1 MSELFKQS
9 DIVKKLQR
17 YCVYQDRCHKDVT
30 DKMKL
35 MKIPYSLFDNVL
47 VELIKDDFLNEERFA
62 FSFVRGKFRIK
73 QWGKIKLKNGLL
85 QRNITLALINNALG
99 QINNEDYN
107 ITFDEL
113 ALKKFNSLNQ
123 DTSINSKKKFISYLQ
138 YRGWESDLI
147 FKKVNEL
154 F

>member
-1 MSELFKQS
+1 
-9 DIVKKLQR
+9 
-17 YCVYQDRCHKDVT
+17 
-30 DKMKL
+30 MKL

-62 FSFVRGKFRIK
+62 FSFIRGKFRIK

-85 QRNITLALINNALG
+85 QRNITSDLINNALG

-107 ITFDEL
+107 KTFDEL

-138 YRGWESDLI
+138 YRGWENDLI
-147 FKKVNEL
+147 FKKVNDL

>member
-9 DIVKKLQR
+9 DVVKKLQR

-62 FSFVRGKFRIK
+62 FSFIRGKFRIK
-73 QWGKIKLKNGLL
+73 QWGKIKLKNELL
-85 QRNITLALINNALG
+85 QRNITSALINNALD

-107 ITFDEL
+107 KTFDEL
-113 ALKKFNSLNQ
+113 ALKKFNYKS
-123 DTSINSKKKFISYLQ
+123 
-138 YRGWESDLI
+138 
-147 FKKVNEL
+147 
-154 F
+154 